1 MEHPSPHPQS
11 AAALPPQTVHAEG
24 RRWRVT
30 RAWPLKEQPAKEQG
44 LGVELIAEG
53 QVRAGWFDGE
63 EVTLL
68 PAGADRRLPELESFA
83 AGGTVVSHR
92 PGRRAVVRH
101 RLPADLPPA
110 RRRSSPAPEPQ
121 EVFTKVVR
129 PGRAERILAGIARA
143 GAFAG
148 PFRTPAVLEA
158 GDTFVTLGAVTGRS
172 LHEPAVFSAEA
183 WEAAWTQ
190 VLAAWETAIQD
201 PAGSPGDVPVHDAA
215 AEAAVLRQWASAAG
229 PYLAAGGAARTGLA
243 GPEVSVELL
252 AEAVEQ
258 TAAALLELPAR
269 RLVPAHRDLHDKQL
283 LFSEDLG
290 PALLDVDTASLADPA
305 LDLANLR
312 AHAGWRVRQELW
324 SADQA
329 ETVRRAIN
337 DAAYRAGVPAAALDL
352 YERAT
357 ALRLSCLYAFRP
369 GYAEAAAR
377 LRADLISE
385 SSASA
390 L

>member
-1 MEHPSPHPQS
+1 MKHPSTTPQS
-11 AAALPPQTVHAEG
+11 TAVLPPQFVRAEG
-24 RRWRVT
+24 RRWLVSRV
-30 RAWPLKEQPAKEQG
+30 WPSKDG
-44 LGVELIAEG
+44 RLGVELTADH
-53 QVRAGWFDGE
+53 QVRAGWFDGAG
-63 EVTLL
+63 VSLL
-68 PAGADRRLPELESFA
+68 PAGTDRKLPDLESFA
-83 AGGTVVSHR
+83 TEGTVVSHR
-92 PGRRAVVRH
+92 PGKRAVVH
-101 RLPADLPPA
+101 RRVQTTQPA
-110 RRRSSPAPEPQ
+110 RRRRSAPAAEAPET
-121 EVFTKVVR
+121 FTKVVR
-129 PGRAERILAGIARA
+129 PGRAEGILSGIARA

-158 GDTFVTLGAVTGRS
+158 GDAYVSLGALAGAS
-172 LHEPAVFSAEA
+172 LHHADTFSPGA
-183 WEAAWTQ
+183 WETAWTQ

-201 PAGSPGDVPVHDAA
+201 PAGTPGDVPVHDAA
-215 AEAAVLRQWASAAG
+215 CEVAVLRRWVSAVG
-229 PYLAAGGAARTGLA
+229 PYLAAGASAEAKQA
-243 GPEVSVELL
+243 GPETSVKLL

-258 TAAALLELPAR
+258 TAASLLELPAR

-290 PALLDVDTASLADPA
+290 PALLDADTASLADPA

-312 AHAGWRVRQELW
+312 AHARWRALQGLW

-337 DAAYRAGVPAAALDL
+337 DAAYRAGVPAAALNL

-369 GYAEAAAR
+369 TYAGAAAR
-377 LRADLISE
+377 LRTDLISE
-385 SSASA
+385 T